1 MLKQMLLIGA
11 AAASFPALA
20 QTTPPASD
28 PMNPTTTQPAP
39 APDTATQPAPVPD
52 TANPAPAPT
61 PDTLAPPAAST
72 PAPSGT
78 AATPT
83 QIAQI
88 VEQEFPTYDGD
99 KNGDLNEAEFGAWMK
114 KLRTATDPSVD
125 PESADVTS
133 WIGQAFASA
142 DADKSGG
149 VNKTELTGFLSRGA

>member
-1 MLKQMLLIGA
+1 MLEQMLLIGA
-11 AAASFPALA
+11 AAVSFPALA

-28 PMNPTTTQPAP
+28 PMNPPTTTEPAP
-39 APDTATQPAPVPD
+39 MPDTTS
-52 TANPAPAPT
+52 PAPT
-61 PDTLAPPAAST
+61 PAPPAAT
-72 PAPSGT
+72 EPAPADA

-114 KLRTATDPSVD
+114 KLRAATDPSADV
-125 PESADVTS
+125 ESAEVTS

-142 DADKSGG
+142 DGDKSGG